1 MCSPIP
7 PSSAARARKA
17 RAARTRAKSQLL
29 LEFKIDDIVDWLWE
43 EMQLPNLKARVGPSE
58 ESDWM
63 REGWDR
69 RGARSRLDRRR
80 SFKEMVKRRGNP
92 GADTDIHR

>member
-1 MCSPIP
+1 MT
-7 PSSAARARKA
+7 AAV
-17 RAARTRAKSQLL
+17 QLM
-29 LEFKIDDIVDWLWE
+29 LELKVDDIVDWLWE

-58 ESDWM
+58 DTDWM

-80 SFKEMVKRRGNP
+80 SFKELVKRRGNP
-92 GADTDIHR
+92 TRPPDIHR